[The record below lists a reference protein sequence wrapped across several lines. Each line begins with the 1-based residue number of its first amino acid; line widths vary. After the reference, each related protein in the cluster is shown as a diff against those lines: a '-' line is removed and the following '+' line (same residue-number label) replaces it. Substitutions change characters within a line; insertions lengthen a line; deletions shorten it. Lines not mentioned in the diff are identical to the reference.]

1 MVKSPPPAWGG
12 GRNQMYTLYT
22 RPGSGGF
29 AVEAAFLLAGEAFE
43 QIDVPKTDRPEA
55 AFLKVSPLNKVPVLT
70 LPDGNSMTESA
81 AICILLAERH
91 PEAGLAPMPG
101 SADRAQFLRWMAFMA
116 SSIYPADLRF
126 YYPHRYTTDP
136 DGKKA
141 VRQAAVAEMDQ
152 GFAVID
158 AALAGRQW
166 LVGDRL
172 SIADVYLLMLVS
184 WHPETARA
192 RASWPNIERLCG
204 ALRGHPV
211 LRELNARHEMW

>member
-1 MVKSPPPAWGG
+1 
-12 GRNQMYTLYT
+12 MYTLYT

-29 AVEAAFLLAGEAFE
+29 VVEAAFLLAGEPFE
-43 QIDVPKTDRPEA
+43 QIDVPKTDQPEA

-81 AICILLAERH
+81 AICILLAELH
-91 PEAGLAPMPG
+91 PDADLAPMAG

-116 SSIYPADLRF
+116 SSLYPADLRF

-136 DGKKA
+136 DGQKA

-152 GFAVID
+152 GLAVID
-158 AALAGRQW
+158 AALADREW

-172 SIADVYLLMLVS
+172 SIADIYLLMLFC

-192 RASWPNIERLCG
+192 RATWPNIERLCRV
-204 ALRGHPV
+204 LREHPV
-211 LRELNARHEMW
+211 LKELNARHEMW